1 MRDLSVLIP
10 ARAEMFLK
18 NTIDDI
24 LKNIEADTEIIV
36 TLDGEWADP
45 PIPQNDRVNI
55 IYVPESIGQ
64 RAAQNIA
71 CRLSK
76 AKFVMKADAHVA
88 FDKGFDRKMI
98 EAFKEDENVTML
110 PVMRNLWAFDW
121 KCYHCGKRYYQANVP
136 KVCECGRADKFR
148 RKMVWIAKEKPQST
162 SYCFNSVP
170 QFSYFNEYTKRPEYI
185 KDKAEKGLTET
196 MSISGSCFMS
206 TRENYWKLGLCDE
219 TLGNWGNQ
227 GIEVACKTWLSGGR
241 ILTNHNTWYAHL
253 FRTND
258 VLKFP
263 WPVSGSDQERVKKNV
278 RDLIWEGKYD
288 KAIYP
293 VSWLVEKF
301 WPVKGWTDEDLRKLK
316 ENETLP
322 KV

>member
-98 EAFKEDENVTML
+98 
-110 PVMRNLWAFDW
+110 
-121 KCYHCGKRYYQANVP
+121 
-136 KVCECGRADKFR
+136 
-148 RKMVWIAKEKPQST
+148 
-162 SYCFNSVP
+162 
-170 QFSYFNEYTKRPEYI
+170 
-185 KDKAEKGLTET
+185 
-196 MSISGSCFMS
+196 
-206 TRENYWKLGLCDE
+206 
-219 TLGNWGNQ
+219 
-227 GIEVACKTWLSGGR
+227 
-241 ILTNHNTWYAHL
+241 
-253 FRTND
+253 
-258 VLKFP
+258 
-263 WPVSGSDQERVKKNV
+263 
-278 RDLIWEGKYD
+278 
-288 KAIYP
+288 
-293 VSWLVEKF
+293 
-301 WPVKGWTDEDLRKLK
+301 
-316 ENETLP
+316 
-322 KV
+322 

>member
-136 KVCECGRADKFR
+136 KVCECGREDKFR
-148 RKMVWIAKEKPQST
+148 RKMVWIAKEKPCST
-162 SYCFNSVP
+162 SYCFNSIP

-206 TRENYWKLGLCDE
+206 TRENYWKLELCNE

-241 ILTNHNTWYAHL
+241 VLTNHNTWYAHL

-263 WPVSGSDQERVKKNV
+263 WPVSGSDQE
-278 RDLIWEGKYD
+278 
-288 KAIYP
+288 
-293 VSWLVEKF
+293 
-301 WPVKGWTDEDLRKLK
+301 
-316 ENETLP
+316 
-322 KV
+322 